1 MYIQLMKKQ
10 FELKNGERIII
21 RHVEESDI
29 NGVWNNFNEVIEEG
43 VYLPIFFP
51 VRSQYEKQSWF
62 DVLKREKEICLIAK
76 KINMTGSNA
85 VIGQVEVSNLEWDA
99 ATHVG
104 SLGIIVKNKY
114 RDQGLGFRLIDSAI
128 KESKRLNKK
137 QKLILSCFSNNERAL
152 YLYKKIGFKV
162 IGRRNRQFYMDS
174 KYFDEILMEL
184 WIDDYLQNDL
194 TR

>member
-1 MYIQLMKKQ
+1 MIKQ

-21 RHVEESDI
+21 CHVEESDI
-29 NGVWNNFNEVIEEG
+29 NGVWNNFNDVIEEG

-76 KINMTGSNA
+76 NIKKTGSKA

-104 SLGIIVKNKY
+104 SLGIIVNNKY
-114 RDQGLGFRLIDSAI
+114 RDQGLGFQLIDCAI

-152 YLYKKIGFKV
+152 HLYKKIGFKV

>member
-1 MYIQLMKKQ
+1 MIKD

-76 KINMTGSNA
+76 QTKMFGSDA
-85 VIGQVEVSNLEWDA
+85 VIGQVEISNLEWDA
-99 ATHVG
+99 AAHVG
-104 SLGIIVKNKY
+104 SLGIIVKKKY
-114 RDQGLGFRLIDSAI
+114 RDKGVGYHLIDMAI
-128 KESKRLNKK
+128 KESKKLNKK
-137 QKLILSCFSNNERAL
+137 QKLILSCFSNNERAIHL
-152 YLYKKIGFKV
+152 YNKVGFKI
-162 IGRRNRQFYMDS
+162 IGRRTRQFFMDS
-174 KYFDEILMEL
+174 KYYDEILMEL
-184 WIDDYLQNDL
+184 WIEDYLHDNP
-194 TR
+194 TP

>member
-1 MYIQLMKKQ
+1 MIMQ
-10 FELKNGERIII
+10 FELKNGEQIII

-51 VRSQYEKQSWF
+51 VRSQFEKQSWF

-76 KINMTGSNA
+76 QTKMFGSDA
-85 VIGQVEVSNLEWDA
+85 VIGQVEISNLEWDA
-99 ATHVG
+99 AAHVG

-114 RDQGLGFRLIDSAI
+114 RDQGLGYHLIDMAI

-152 YLYKKIGFKV
+152 HLYKKVGFKI
-162 IGRRNRQFYMDS
+162 IGKRNRQFFMDS
-174 KYFDEILMEL
+174 KYYDEILMEL
-184 WIDDYLQNDL
+184 WIEDYLQNNL
-194 TR
+194 IP